1 MKRSRFTL
9 SLVSVVSVML
19 LVASPLPVAS
29 AADILG
35 RHVVQPGETLYCL
48 GRGYGVLPSAISS
61 ANSLSAFA
69 HLSIGQVLDIPAVPW
84 MRIPAG
90 PVCAPQFVSPYSS
103 VTVVTPAPATNTP
116 PASSSA
122 FYVVQRGDTL
132 WRLGL
137 RYGVTV
143 YSLKVANGLQSNL
156 IYVGQVLVIPGGEDI
171 TTGLS
176 CDPAYPTICI
186 PPKPPDL
193 DCPQI
198 QYSDFT
204 VLPPDPHGLD
214 GDVDGIGCESDAS
227 SSTSDNF
234 QHLVN
239 LTSPVNAGANAT
251 ITVLTLA
258 GSTCSIVVTYKS
270 GPSTAQGLDSK
281 LATSNGICSWT
292 WLVGTNTTPGTLT
305 IVVTTGD
312 IRRTYDFVVQ

>member
-137 RYGVTV
+137 RFGVTV
-143 YSLKVANGLQSNL
+143 YALKVANGLQSNL
-156 IYVGQVLVIPGGEDI
+156 IYVGQVLVIP
-171 TTGLS
+171 
-176 CDPAYPTICI
+176 
-186 PPKPPDL
+186 
-193 DCPQI
+193 
-198 QYSDFT
+198 
-204 VLPPDPHGLD
+204 
-214 GDVDGIGCESDAS
+214 
-227 SSTSDNF
+227 STSVSVTPQPVQTPTPAVGF
-234 QHLVN
+234 QELVD
-239 LTSPVNAGANAT
+239 LTSPVSPGAYAT
-251 ITVLTLA
+251 ITVFTDA
-258 GSTCSIVVTYKS
+258 NTACSIVVNYKS

-292 WLVGTNTTPGTLT
+292 WLVGTNTTPGTWT

>member
-137 RYGVTV
+137 RFGVTV
-143 YSLKVANGLQSNL
+143 YALKVANGLQSNL
-156 IYVGQVLVIPGGEDI
+156 IYVGQMLVIPGGSSTPTPTPTGTLPANVQI
-171 TTGLS
+171 TSVSFDGAVVQVESDEYAVITNRGGTAVNLAGWRLNAGDAGQDFVFPSFDLQPGQS
-176 CDPAYPTICI
+176 CRVYTNEVHPEACGF
-186 PPKPPDL
+186 
-193 DCPQI
+193 
-198 QYSDFT
+198 SF
-204 VLPPDPHGLD
+204 
-214 GDVDGIGCESDAS
+214 GIGQAIW
-227 SSTSDNF
+227 N
-234 QHLVN
+234 
-239 LTSPVNAGANAT
+239 NAGGECGYLYDT
-251 ITVLTLA
+251 A
-258 GSTCSIVVTYKS
+258 GNEV
-270 GPSTAQGLDSK
+270 SK
-281 LATSNGICSWT
+281 YC
-292 WLVGTNTTPGTLT
+292 
-305 IVVTTGD
+305 
-312 IRRTYDFVVQ
+312 Y